1 MRFNMPYIET
11 DFPIEKLN
19 PIVHREVNARTPIYH
34 LHKWWARRA
43 GSTFRAMILASFLN
57 EDPWNYFYQKVE
69 LKKNGKAP
77 IILDPFMGGGTTV
90 IESLRLGAKVIGV
103 DINPV
108 AWFIVKKEIE
118 QVDLKKVEKEFKKLE
133 EKVGEK
139 IKLYYKTK
147 CLQGHDADVM
157 YTFWV
162 KKIKCENCGRN
173 VQLFNSFVIAKPEKK
188 MATVFCPMC
197 GLIQKLDSV
206 NKVACKECG
215 SKFLLSE
222 GYVKGQQYECPVCR
236 YTGEVLN
243 VHICKEC
250 GFEFVPSEGYVK
262 KQKYKCSQCGYT
274 GEVLS
279 AVQKENKTLDLEMFA
294 LEYYCSEC
302 GRGYKKVD
310 SEDIALFKKAK
321 IEFEEKREHLLYP
334 RKEIPYGQTTKSLLN
349 YNYKYFYQLF
359 NERQLLLLSMLLDEI
374 LKIEDEKIKEF
385 FITVFSDILNYNN
398 MSNRYQPDSQKLAP
412 LFQRQVYWLPL
423 VPTENNV
430 WGVKYGAGT
439 FIKFFKKGKKAL
451 EYLHNPY
458 EIMIKER
465 TKKNG
470 KKVLDRVNFEIQG
483 DKIDGKITNEINE
496 LNNGTKNA
504 LLLCRTSETLS
515 DFPDKSIDA
524 VITDPPY
531 FDNVMY
537 SELSDFFYVWL
548 RLGLKDKYPDIFSTA
563 LTNKDREIVK
573 NDAQG
578 KDENFFTEAL
588 KNVFKESNRVLKD
601 EGIMAF
607 TFHHKNTAAWG
618 AVLKALLDSNFKII
632 QTYPIY
638 SETKGGLRD
647 FNINYDSII
656 VCKKRIQKEV
666 QKIPYAIFEVQLR
679 DRINKGVDRIIEM
692 HPDLEFE
699 DAYTIA
705 MGNALHL
712 YSENY
717 GGIIHNGKTLE
728 INEALETLGDIVF
741 DILLRKILVKVPDVD
756 RLSKIYSAVFA
767 TKTKVTT
774 DTVNK
779 ITRHGGIDTNAFEN
793 EVLIKK
799 TRGDM
804 KVQSAKERKKH
815 LKKKIENG
823 LPLLYIDAAHYLKA
837 LRSEGT
843 NFSQGVMEVLKSI
856 DKNKLESYI
865 QFIGERT
872 KDTEWKR
879 LLYSLESIKQR
890 TLKA

>member
-1 MRFNMPYIET
+1 
-11 DFPIEKLN
+11 
-19 PIVHREVNARTPIYH
+19 
-34 LHKWWARRA
+34 
-43 GSTFRAMILASFLN
+43 
-57 EDPWNYFYQKVE
+57 
-69 LKKNGKAP
+69 
-77 IILDPFMGGGTTV
+77 
-90 IESLRLGAKVIGV
+90 
-103 DINPV
+103 
-108 AWFIVKKEIE
+108 
-118 QVDLKKVEKEFKKLE
+118 
-133 EKVGEK
+133 
-139 IKLYYKTK
+139 
-147 CLQGHDADVM
+147 
-157 YTFWV
+157 
-162 KKIKCENCGRN
+162 
-173 VQLFNSFVIAKPEKK
+173 
-188 MATVFCPMC
+188 
-197 GLIQKLDSV
+197 
-206 NKVACKECG
+206 
-215 SKFLLSE
+215 
-222 GYVKGQQYECPVCR
+222 
-236 YTGEVLN
+236 
-243 VHICKEC
+243 
-250 GFEFVPSEGYVK
+250 
-262 KQKYKCSQCGYT
+262 
-274 GEVLS
+274 
-279 AVQKENKTLDLEMFA
+279 
-294 LEYYCSEC
+294 
-302 GRGYKKVD
+302 
-310 SEDIALFKKAK
+310 
-321 IEFEEKREHLLYP
+321 LLYP
-334 RKEIPYGQTTKSLLN
+334 REEIPYGQPTKSLLN

-374 LKIEDEKIKEF
+374 LKIEEEMVREF
-385 FITVFSDILNYNN
+385 FLIIFSGGLYTNNISCRYDPLRQHLTPIFESNY
-398 MSNRYQPDSQKLAP
+398 YL
-412 LFQRQVYWLPL
+412 LPNS
-423 VPTENNV
+423 PNENNV
-430 WGVKYGAGT
+430 WGTRYGRGSFVKVLN
-439 FIKFFKKGKKAL
+439 KGIKAL
-451 EYLHNPY
+451 DYLPKPY
-458 EIMIKER
+458 QIKLEKK

-470 KKVLDRVNFEIQG
+470 IKVLDRVNFEIQG
-483 DKIDGKITNEINE
+483 DKIDGKITYDFEE
-496 LNNGTKNA
+496 LEKENGTKNA
-504 LLLCRTSETLS
+504 LLLCRTSEDLS
-515 DFPDKSIDA
+515 FIPDKSIDA

-548 RLGLKDKYPDIFSTA
+548 RLGLKDTYPDMFGLP

-573 NDAQG
+573 NNAQG
-578 KDENFFTEAL
+578 KDKNFFTEGL
-588 KNVFKESNRVLKD
+588 KKVFKESNRVLKD

-756 RLSKIYSAVFA
+756 RVSKIYSAVFA

-793 EVLIKK
+793 EVLIKRTK
-799 TRGDM
+799 GDM
-804 KVQSAKERKKH
+804 EVQSAKERKKH
-815 LKKKIENG
+815 LKKKIEND
-823 LPLLYIDAAHYLKA
+823 LPLLYIDAAHYLLLK
-837 LRSEGT
+837 RKEGT

-865 QFIGERT
+865 QFLGERT
-872 KDTEWKR
+872 KDTEW
-879 LLYSLESIKQR
+879 
-890 TLKA
+890 